1 MMKDNTL
8 NYIQEKCV
16 EVCDD
21 LNISEFSDKLYNTV
35 VSGYTDNTF
44 RKYHN
49 LDHIK
54 DCLLTLECS
63 KYNGNNL
70 AILKMALLFHDI
82 VYVPGRFDNE
92 FESSK
97 CFLKFINKLNIP
109 KSKLEF
115 DVYDVRD
122 LILITDHFRE
132 EYYEDLLG
140 DENHFLYSEI
150 SYIRDIDLSGLGN
163 SLETYYENEKKVREE
178 FLYYVDTYTY
188 WKNRIKFLK
197 NLLSRDCIFETE
209 EFFNEYENQ
218 AINNMY
224 NELGRIYFDLDH

>member
-1 MMKDNTL
+1 MKDNTL
-8 NYIQEKCV
+8 NYIQEKCT
-16 EVCDD
+16 EVCDN
-21 LNISEFSDKLYNTV
+21 LNISEFSDKLYNTI

-49 LDHIK
+49 LEHVK
-54 DCLLTLECS
+54 DCLLTLES
-63 KYNGNNL
+63 SEYNGNNL
-70 AILKMALLFHDI
+70 SILKMALLFHDI
-82 VYVPGRFDNE
+82 VYVPGRFANE

-97 CFLKFINKLNIP
+97 RFLKFINKLNIP

-122 LILITDHFRE
+122 LILSTDHFCE
-132 EYYEDLLG
+132 EFNEDFLG
-140 DENHFLYSEI
+140 DKDHFLYSEI
-150 SYIRDIDLSGLGN
+150 SYIKDIDLSGLGN
-163 SLETYYENEKKVREE
+163 NLETYYENEKNVREE

-197 NLLSRDCIFETE
+197 NLLSRDYIFETE

-218 AINNMY
+218 AVNY
-224 NELGRIYFDLDH
+224 P